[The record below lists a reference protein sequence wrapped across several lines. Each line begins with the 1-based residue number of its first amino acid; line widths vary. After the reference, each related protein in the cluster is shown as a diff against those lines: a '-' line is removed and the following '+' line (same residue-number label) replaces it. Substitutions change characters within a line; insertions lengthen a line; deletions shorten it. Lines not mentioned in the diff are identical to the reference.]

1 MPSPCRAGA
10 DSRVRRLGV
19 PLLTAALIGAACS
32 GGDAETDALEVT
44 PTSTS
49 ATTPAGPAED
59 PPGWL
64 IERAGGATTTFE
76 VSDRSY
82 NLSARNLG
90 LTARIRFAD
99 GDDIFE
105 AFFGVDEGRGPD
117 FNASS
122 CTSCHVNNGR
132 HGERIEGGYVGIGPV
147 VHVSAAGATEDE
159 APRALPGYGTRLQ
172 TYANEGDAE
181 AQVNVLYEYTDGTYP
196 DGTAYELRRPV
207 VSVVGREGML
217 PADAE
222 LSLRIPPQ
230 VAGPGLLEY
239 VPADDIVAAADP
251 DDADGDGI
259 SGEVQWVPDGDQ
271 LRVGR
276 HGWKA
281 ENFDLVHQSAGAL
294 AEDIGIGTA
303 LFPVADSV
311 ELSDEDLADL
321 AFYVEGLA
329 IPAGRDIEDPDV
341 IRGANLFETVGCT
354 SCHTAVQRTGT
365 TQVPELDDLV
375 IIPFT
380 DLLLH
385 DMGPGLADDRPVYN
399 ASGQEWRTA
408 PLWGVGL
415 LTTVNGH
422 TSLLH
427 DGRARSVE
435 EAILWHGGEAEA
447 VTEAFM
453 TLSAEDRSALI
464 RFVESR

>member
-1 MPSPCRAGA
+1 MG
-10 DSRVRRLGV
+10 
-19 PLLTAALIGAACS
+19 AALLGAACS
-32 GGDAETDALEVT
+32 GGGTDSALVVD
-44 PTSTS
+44 PPS
-49 ATTPAGPAED
+49 ATTTTTASIPPESPPA
-59 PPGWL
+59 WL
-64 IERAGGATTTFE
+64 IERAGDATTTFE

-90 LTARIRFAD
+90 LAARIRFAD
-99 GDDIFE
+99 GDDVFE
-105 AFFGVDEGRGPD
+105 AFFGIDDGRGPD

-132 HGERIEGGYVGIGPV
+132 HQRRIEDGYVDIGPV
-147 VHVSAAGATEDE
+147 VHVSAAGAADG
-159 APRALPGYGTRLQ
+159 AHPRMLPGYGTRLQ
-172 TYANEGDAE
+172 TYANDGDAE
-181 AQVNVLYEYTDGTYP
+181 AQISVRFDYTEGTYP
-196 DGTAYELRRPV
+196 DGTPFELRRPV

-217 PADAE
+217 PPDAQ

-239 VPADDIVAAADP
+239 VPAEDIVAAADP

-259 SGEVQWVPDGDQ
+259 SGEVQWIPHDGD

-281 ENFDLVHQSAGAL
+281 ESFDLLHQSAAAL
-294 AEDIGIGTA
+294 AHDIGVATSP
-303 LFPVADSV
+303 FPVAGSI
-311 ELSDEDLADL
+311 ELSDSDLADL

-329 IPAGRDIEDPDV
+329 VPAGRDIDDPEV
-341 IRGANLFETVGCT
+341 IAGANLFETVGCT
-354 SCHTAVQRTGT
+354 SCHTPTQRTGI
-365 TQVPELDDLV
+365 TQAPELDGLV

-385 DMGPGLADDRPVYN
+385 DMGPGLADDRPVFH
-399 ASGQEWRTA
+399 ASGREWRTA

-415 LTTVNGH
+415 LGVVNGH

-435 EAILWHGGEAEA
+435 EAILWHGGEAQPS
-447 VTEAFM
+447 TEAFM
-453 TLSAEDRSALI
+453 ALSAADRRALI
-464 RFVESR
+464 HFVESR